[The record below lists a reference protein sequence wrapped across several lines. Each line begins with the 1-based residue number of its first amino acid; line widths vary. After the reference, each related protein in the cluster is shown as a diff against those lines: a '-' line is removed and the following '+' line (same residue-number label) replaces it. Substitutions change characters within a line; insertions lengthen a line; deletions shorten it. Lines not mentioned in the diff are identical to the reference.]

1 MEPFWSLS
9 DHGAFRSFS
18 ELFSTPGCERETIV
32 LHRPWTHARTAAASS
47 QPRAALRTTLGDF
60 AAESQPQDRRIRTA
74 IVRHRRDTGPDP
86 DLAATSRQVSAAR
99 PMRAGVLS
107 SDRALSPGW
116 ACDSDARRK
125 VPSRTDGERSVASR
139 SPSDIAARRRACVDA
154 RASVRSPAPL
164 QACTLPFVADE
175 LSTDGPPSHV
185 SLRRW
190 ASRLAVATDDDEPIC
205 SENKADA

>member
-1 MEPFWSLS
+1 
-9 DHGAFRSFS
+9 
-18 ELFSTPGCERETIV
+18 V

-86 DLAATSRQVSAAR
+86 DLAATSRQVLAAR
-99 PMRAGVLS
+99 PMHARVLS
-107 SDRALSPGW
+107 SDRAPSPGW
-116 ACDSDARRK
+116 ACDARHK

-139 SPSDIAARRRACVDA
+139 SPCDRAARRRTRSHA
-154 RASVRSPAPL
+154 RASVCSPAPL
-164 QACTLPFVADE
+164 QACHLPFVADE
-175 LSTDGPPSHV
+175 LSTEGPPSHV

-190 ASRLAVATDDDEPIC
+190 ALRLSLATDAYEPIC
-205 SENKADA
+205 SEHKADA

>member
-1 MEPFWSLS
+1 MDTNAP
-9 DHGAFRSFS
+9 
-18 ELFSTPGCERETIV
+18 ERT
-32 LHRPWTHARTAAASS
+32 LHAPHDAAAAHMISRRS
-47 QPRAALRTTLGDF
+47 APCFRRGESAAFD
-60 AAESQPQDRRIRTA
+60 RIRTA

-139 SPSDIAARRRACVDA
+139 SPCDRAARRRTRSHA
-154 RASVRSPAPL
+154 RASVCSPAPL
-164 QACTLPFVADE
+164 QACHLPFVADE
-175 LSTDGPPSHV
+175 LSTEGPPSHV

-190 ASRLAVATDDDEPIC
+190 ALRLSLATDAYEPIC
-205 SENKADA
+205 SEHKADA

>member
-1 MEPFWSLS
+1 MSNVPIGAFRSFCEPFGAFWSLFGAFLIT
-9 DHGAFRSFS
+9 DLFGAFRSFS

-99 PMRAGVLS
+99 PMHARVLS
-107 SDRALSPGW
+107 SDRAPSPGW
-116 ACDSDARRK
+116 ACDARHK

-154 RASVRSPAPL
+154 RASVRSPAPP
-164 QACTLPFVADE
+164 QA
-175 LSTDGPPSHV
+175 SNSPSW
-185 SLRRW
+185 R
-190 ASRLAVATDDDEPIC
+190 
-205 SENKADA
+205 